1 MHKKVRNRIR
11 FIAALLLILAGA
23 LYLFVVLR
31 LYPMIEKVAAVNV
44 DNDAAGAINRAI
56 DNVIDE
62 GRISYER
69 LVLLEKDE
77 NGRITALQTNMAEAN
92 HLKTDV
98 LAQIGKNILDL
109 SVEDLSIPL
118 GSVLFPELLS
128 GSGPLITVRV
138 LAVRTS
144 YANFQN
150 RFSAA
155 GINQTLHQIVMH
167 VGITVTVATPSGLLD
182 VPVVSDV
189 VVAET
194 VIVGTVP
201 DTYVSFG

>member
-1 MHKKVRNRIR
+1 MGKRAVNRIR
-11 FIAALLLILAGA
+11 AAIALLLILAGA
-23 LYLFVVLR
+23 LYLFAVLR

-56 DNVIDE
+56 DAVIDE
-62 GRISYER
+62 GKISYDR
-69 LVLLEKDE
+69 LILLEKDE
-77 NGRITALQTNMAEAN
+77 NGNITALQTNMAEAN
-92 HLKTDV
+92 RLKTEV
-98 LAQIGKNILDL
+98 LAEIGKEISDL
-109 SVEDLSIPL
+109 SVEQLSIPL

-128 GSGPLITVRV
+128 GSGPMITVRV

-144 YANFQN
+144 YARFVN

-167 VGITVTVATPSGLLD
+167 VGITVTVALPSGTMD
-182 VPVVSDV
+182 VPVISDI

-194 VIVGTVP
+194 VIVGSVP
-201 DTYVSFG
+201 ETFVNLR

>member
-1 MHKKVRNRIR
+1 MGKRTANRIR
-11 FIAALLLILAGA
+11 AAIATLLILTGI
-23 LYLFVVLR
+23 LYLFAALR
-31 LYPMIEKVAAVNV
+31 LYPMIKKVAAVNV
-44 DNDAAGAINRAI
+44 DNDAAGAINQAI
-56 DNVIDE
+56 DAVIDE

-77 NGRITALQTNMAEAN
+77 QGNITALQTNMAEAN

-98 LAQIGKNILDL
+98 LAEISKRILDL
-109 SVEDLSIPL
+109 SVESLSIPL

-128 GSGPLITVRV
+128 GSGPLISVRV

-144 YANFQN
+144 YATFANQ
-150 RFSAA
+150 FSSA
-155 GINQTLHQIVMH
+155 GINQTLHQIVLH
-167 VGITVTVATPSGLLD
+167 VGVTVTVALPSGTLD
-182 VPVVSDV
+182 VPVQSDI

-201 DTYVSFG
+201 ETFIQFH

>member
-1 MHKKVRNRIR
+1 MGKRGRNRIR
-11 FIAALLLILAGA
+11 AVISLLLILLGA
-23 LYLFVVLR
+23 LYLFAALR

-56 DNVIDE
+56 DAVIDA
-62 GRISYER
+62 GKISYDR
-69 LVLLEKDE
+69 LVVLEKDE
-77 NGRITALQTNMAEAN
+77 NGNITALQTNMAEAN

-98 LAQIGKNILDL
+98 LAQIGKEIRDL
-109 SVEDLSIPL
+109 SVERLSIPL

-128 GSGPLITVRV
+128 GSGPMITVRV

-144 YANFQN
+144 YANFAN
-150 RFSAA
+150 RFSSA

-167 VGITVTVATPSGLLD
+167 VGITVTVALPSGTMD
-182 VPVVSDV
+182 VPVVSDI

-194 VIVGTVP
+194 VLIGSVP
-201 DTYVSFG
+201 ETFVNLR